1 MTYNACI
8 SFCSIFERHLAK
20 SPQEAMRQVNVNM
33 REVDEPW
40 NICQLPQFIIKKK
53 QENQL
58 RPVEGVWKLVTTEN
72 MEEVVLDCDLVPK
85 RDASDSDKV
94 MHTFIS

>member
-1 MTYNACI
+1 
-8 SFCSIFERHLAK
+8 
-20 SPQEAMRQVNVNM
+20 MRQVNVNM
-33 REVDEPW
+33 KEVDEPW

-72 MEEVVLDCDLVPK
+72 MEEVVLDCDWEPK
-85 RDASDSDKV
+85 RDALDNKV
-94 MHTFIS
+94 MHIS

>member
-1 MTYNACI
+1 MTYSSSN
-8 SFCSIFERHLAK
+8 SFCSIFKRHLAK

-72 MEEVVLDCDLVPK
+72 MEEAVLDCYLEPK
-85 RDASDSDKV
+85 RDALDNKV
-94 MHTFIS
+94 MFIS